1 MFHRNN
7 QGASISQK
15 SSRGLLVGG
24 EGVSH
29 HPKYWGLFTPQW
41 PFWGFNVRP
50 QWQDIPHILSWIC
63 NISIRWLSHRTVG
76 TGKSVQVLDLSPKR
90 TGLGVPHGSSST
102 VAGAADKTKQGKKSE
117 WMEEAVGEIQPVK
130 WAARNEKLSGV
141 DWV

>member
-1 MFHRNN
+1 M
-7 QGASISQK
+7 
-15 SSRGLLVGG
+15 
-24 EGVSH
+24 
-29 HPKYWGLFTPQW
+29 
-41 PFWGFNVRP
+41 
-50 QWQDIPHILSWIC
+50 
-63 NISIRWLSHRTVG
+63 
-76 TGKSVQVLDLSPKR
+76 SPKR